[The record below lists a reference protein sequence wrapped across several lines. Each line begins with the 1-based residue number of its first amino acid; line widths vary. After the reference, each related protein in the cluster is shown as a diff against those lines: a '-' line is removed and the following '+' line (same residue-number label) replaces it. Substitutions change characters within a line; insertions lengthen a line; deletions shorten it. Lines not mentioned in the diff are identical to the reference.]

1 MGDNCGCNNVAN
13 TNCGCNNGCSNNGC
27 DICNN
32 SKFLFFILIFILL
45 VIDN

>member
-1 MGDNCGCNNVAN
+1 MGDNCCNNVAN
-13 TNCGCNNGCSNNGC
+13 TNCGCNNNGC

-45 VIDN
+45 VIGD

>member
-1 MGDNCGCNNVAN
+1 MGDNCGCNNVVN
-13 TNCGCNNGCSNNGC
+13 SNCGCNNNNGC

>member
-1 MGDNCGCNNVAN
+1 MGDNCGCNNALN
-13 TNCGCNNGCSNNGC
+13 TNFGCNNDNNNGC

-45 VIDN
+45 VINN

>member
-1 MGDNCGCNNVAN
+1 MGDNCCNNVAN
-13 TNCGCNNGCSNNGC
+13 TCGCNNNNGC

-45 VIDN
+45 VIGN